1 VWVLKLVLKAA
12 AAKTLLLLLVSLLWP
27 SVV

>member
-1 VWVLKLVLKAA
+1 MWVLKPVLKAA

-27 SVV
+27 SIV